1 VAGKSA
7 KEPQDRAKTANGRA
21 GRIALV
27 AGALDATGATT
38 YAENLVRGLTASG
51 ATVDLVA
58 SGGALAGR
66 LTEAGATVGVFP
78 RVGRP
83 VSGLISNARA
93 ASRLAAF
100 APEVVHAL
108 SPGAWRAAA
117 MLARKLGRP
126 AVVTVHDF
134 VDRPSGL
141 PWPTGRWPFAIAP
154 SEALRENLV
163 NAGGMPKTRVTVVPM
178 GLDLSRFVPPPE
190 TDDREL
196 QTGVPRGPHEGA
208 TKVVGCIAPLHR
220 GKGVGLFIGAA
231 KRALDSH
238 PDVEFV
244 VSGSGPAE
252 AELRGVAAKLGV
264 RGRLTFLGGEV
275 RAEELLRNL
284 DVFVLPSPRE
294 AVGIPVLQAMASSK
308 PVVAAGAGALFELV
322 RDGETGFLV
331 PPGDAKALAGK
342 VTELLADKHRR
353 VEMGRAGRELV
364 EKEFALERM
373 VKGTRSV
380 YGRAAEGRGP

>member
-1 VAGKSA
+1 
-7 KEPQDRAKTANGRA
+7 
-21 GRIALV
+21 
-27 AGALDATGATT
+27 
-38 YAENLVRGLTASG
+38 
-51 ATVDLVA
+51 
-58 SGGALAGR
+58 
-66 LTEAGATVGVFP
+66 
-78 RVGRP
+78 
-83 VSGLISNARA
+83 
-93 ASRLAAF
+93 
-100 APEVVHAL
+100 VVHAL

-134 VDRPSGL
+134 VDRPSDL

-163 NAGGMPKTRVTVVPM
+163 NAGRMPKTRVTVVPM
-178 GLDLSRFVPPPE
+178 GLDLSLFVLPPE

-252 AELRGVAAKLGV
+252 AELRAVAAKLGV
-264 RGRLTFLGGEV
+264 RGRLTFVGGEV

-342 VTELLADKHRR
+342 VTELLADKQRR
-353 VEMGRAGRELV
+353 VEMGQAGRELV
-364 EKEFALERM
+364 EKEFPLERM
-373 VKGTRSV
+373 VAGTTGV
-380 YGRAAEGRGP
+380 YSAALAAAQLRP